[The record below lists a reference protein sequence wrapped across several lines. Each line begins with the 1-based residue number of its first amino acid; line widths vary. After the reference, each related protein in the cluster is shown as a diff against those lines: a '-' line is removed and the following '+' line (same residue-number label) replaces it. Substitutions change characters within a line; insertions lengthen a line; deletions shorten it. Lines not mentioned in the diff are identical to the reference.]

1 MRIHI
6 SSFRQILNDTII
18 LQNKYNFHVIYCND
32 YRIYLFFLL
41 ILKEFIWYWPLKDLV
56 CSKTKETILNKYF
69 DLKKK
74 FNQEIYTIVQN
85 NVWIRNQ

>member
-18 LQNKYNFHVIYCND
+18 LQNKYNFHVIYCSD

-74 FNQEIYTIVQN
+74 LNQEIYTIVQN

>member
-32 YRIYLFFLL
+32 YRIDLFFLL

-56 CSKTKETILNKYF
+56 C
-69 DLKKK
+69 
-74 FNQEIYTIVQN
+74 
-85 NVWIRNQ
+85 